1 MATGSPLRWKS
12 TIATRPFGGE
22 EFHEDQHE
30 KHAGQKTTAV
40 GIKLY
45 IFTIIYT
52 HIYIYIFYYLYIYIY
67 ENYCVCFYVGCVCLC
82 FLFDSYFVVGK
93 SMQHSISDRL
103 NIQPKTTMLFL
114 FQRELISFSENIM
127 ILVQDDKHVLSYMTI
142 ALC

>member
-1 MATGSPLRWKS
+1 MAKRSPLRWKS

-45 IFTIIYT
+45 IFTIIY
-52 HIYIYIFYYLYIYIY
+52 IYIY

-82 FLFDSYFVVGK
+82 FLFDSYFV
-93 SMQHSISDRL
+93 
-103 NIQPKTTMLFL
+103 T
-114 FQRELISFSENIM
+114 
-127 ILVQDDKHVLSYMTI
+127 LVD
-142 ALC
+142 